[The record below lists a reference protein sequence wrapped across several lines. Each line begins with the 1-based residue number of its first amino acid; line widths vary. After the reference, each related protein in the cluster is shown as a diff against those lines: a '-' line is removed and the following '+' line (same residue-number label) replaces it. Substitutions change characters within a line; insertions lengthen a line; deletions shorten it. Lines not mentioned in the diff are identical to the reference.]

1 MKDTQNHYSLGKYKS
16 DHSELSHYT
25 SLLWTI
31 KQTYVAKD
39 VDRLEHLHTARV
51 NTNGATT
58 LENKMK
64 VCQENLNNIII
75 KSSIPLVGM

>member
-25 SLLWTI
+25 SSHPTI
-31 KQTYVAKD
+31 KQAYVGKD
-39 VDRLEHLHTARV
+39 VDRLEPLHTARV

-64 VCQENLNNIII
+64 VCQENLMNNV
-75 KSSIPLVGM
+75 P